1 LRGIKMPK
9 YEISYTAWVTIE
21 VEAPTENDA
30 LETGDLL
37 LDRMT
42 GADFRE
48 CCDYQGIR
56 EAV

>member
-1 LRGIKMPK
+1 MPK
-9 YEISYTAWVTIE
+9 YEISYTSWVTIE
-21 VEAPTENDA
+21 VEAPTEDDA

-37 LDRMT
+37 LERMT

-56 EAV
+56 EES